1 MAVFAAVEGVPRRYR
16 PTTLEE
22 AMQYVIIGNG
32 IAGVNAAEAIRR
44 MDPDGR
50 ILMIGDEPLLPY
62 CRPMIS
68 MVLEGSVPLAKLP
81 IRPASFYD
89 DCKIEPI
96 LGNRVTGLDVDA
108 GRVDVNGKRVA
119 YDKLL
124 IAAGADPR
132 PIRAEGLGLGNIAY
146 MRTEAH
152 VRRMLAALDGG
163 ARRALVLG
171 GGLVGFKAAY
181 GLMCRGLAVTMLIR
195 SGYPLSMQVDAFA
208 GDMILDTL
216 TAHGLDV
223 RVDIAAEVFEGKDT
237 VKAARLSDGSRLDCD
252 LVVIGKGV
260 LPALDFVPRDRI
272 EVDLGLVVDPFLQT
286 SAPNVYAAGDA
297 AESIDVARQTRWVN
311 AIWPEAAAQG
321 KVAGIN
327 MAGRP
332 VPYERSLSRNVI
344 RIFDLDVMTA
354 GVVDPQVITGAEVIT
369 RFDPAT
375 RRYRQ
380 LVFQGEHLMGMTLVN
395 AIEQGGVLTALIQNR
410 IPVAGRRERFLAP
423 GFNYRAVA

>member
-1 MAVFAAVEGVPRRYR
+1 MAAPAAVEGVTRRYR
-16 PTTLEE
+16 PTRLEG

-50 ILMIGDEPLLPY
+50 IVMIGDETLTPY

-68 MVLEGSVPLAKLP
+68 MVLEGSVPQAKLP

-89 DCKIEPI
+89 DWKIAPI

-108 GRVDVNGKRVA
+108 GRVEVNGKSVP
-119 YDKLL
+119 YDRLL
-124 IAAGADPR
+124 IASGADPR
-132 PIRAEGLGLGNIAY
+132 PIRAEGLGLGNISY

-152 VRRMLAALDGG
+152 VRRMLDALDGG

-181 GLMCRGLAVTMLIR
+181 GLMRRGLKVTMLIR
-195 SGYPLSMQVDAFA
+195 SGYPLSMQVDAVA
-208 GDMILDTL
+208 GRMILEEL

-223 RVDIAAEVFEGKDT
+223 RVDIAAEAFEGQKN
-237 VKAARLSDGSRLDCD
+237 VQAARLSDGSRVACD

-260 LPALDFVPRDRI
+260 LPALDFVPRARLT
-272 EVDLGLVVDPFLQT
+272 VDLGLVVDQFLQT
-286 SAPNVYAAGDA
+286 SVPHVFAAGDA
-297 AESIDVARQTRWVN
+297 AESIDVARETRWVN
-311 AIWPEAAAQG
+311 AIWPEAAVQG
-321 KVAGIN
+321 QLAGIN

-332 VPYERSLSRNVI
+332 VPYSRSLSRNVI

-354 GVVDPQVITGAEVIT
+354 GVVDPQAVEGADVLT
-369 RFDPAT
+369 RFDPL
-375 RRYRQ
+375 RRTYRK
-380 LVFQGEHLMGMTLVN
+380 LVFREDRLVGMSLVN

-410 IPVAGRRERFLAP
+410 IPVAGPRKRLLEP
-423 GFNYRAVA
+423 GFNYRLVA